1 VANTARSIAK
11 PGSGSDPETGRTS
24 APHATPANPAR
35 RSAPRS
41 APDPLE
47 RLLREADGGRSD
59 LVPLLQ
65 LAQEALGYLSS
76 DAVRLIARR
85 LRVSESEVFGV
96 ATFYAQFRFTPP
108 GRHRLRVCLG
118 TACHVKGGVQM
129 LETVERR
136 LGAGAG
142 ETTPDGEYDVERVA
156 CLGCC
161 ALAPVV
167 TLDDD
172 VHGQMSVL
180 KLQELLA
187 VVAARGDGSG
197 EAERG

>member
-1 VANTARSIAK
+1 VAAARPTES
-11 PGSGSDPETGRTS
+11 
-24 APHATPANPAR
+24 PAAR
-35 RSAPRS
+35 PRS
-41 APDPLE
+41 ATPDPWP
-47 RLLREADGGRSD
+47 AIMHGFAGVPSD
-59 LVPLLQ
+59 LVPVLQ
-65 LAQEALGYLSS
+65 RTQETLGYLSPE
-76 DAVRLIARR
+76 ALERIARWLR
-85 LRVSESEVFGV
+85 LSENEVFGV
-96 ATFYAQFRFTPP
+96 ATFYAQFRFAPP

-129 LETVERR
+129 LDTVERR

-142 ETTPDGEYDVERVA
+142 ETTADGEYDVERVA

-180 KLQELLA
+180 KLQELLDA
-187 VVAARGDGSG
+187 GGPRDAGTP
-197 EAERG
+197 EAGRSR